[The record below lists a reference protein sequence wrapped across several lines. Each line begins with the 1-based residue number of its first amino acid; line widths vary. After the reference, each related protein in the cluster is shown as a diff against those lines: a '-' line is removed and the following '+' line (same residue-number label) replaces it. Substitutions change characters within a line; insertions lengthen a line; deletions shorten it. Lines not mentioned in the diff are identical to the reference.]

1 MGDYLKIHLSIVGNV
16 PHNVINDV
24 VNTLSK
30 AFHAEVSL
38 SHIDVIPSDL
48 YVPSRAQYRADAI
61 NLWLLSKFNRVLRRV
76 NYLVALI
83 EYDAYVPG
91 LNFVFGLASPHLR
104 LASVYLYRLK
114 FLLPPS
120 TEGERILKERVRK
133 EVIHEIGHLLGLNH
147 CPNIYCV
154 MHFSNSIMDTDR
166 KSWKYCSSCA
176 QRIKSS
182 GITLDNDYIL

>member
-1 MGDYLKIHLSIVGNV
+1 MKIHLSIVGNV

-38 SHIDVIPSDL
+38 SHIDVIPSNL

-61 NLWLLSKFNRVLRRV
+61 NLWLLSKFNRILKRV

-114 FLLPPS
+114 FLLPSS

-133 EVIHEIGHLLGLNH
+133 EVMHEMGHLLGLNH

-176 QRIKSS
+176 QGIKSS